1 MKPRFAIVQ
10 VGEFS
15 YVFLDGR
22 LISSGIKDITYH
34 AKNEN
39 GKLEPTIDMKINLQ
53 DFSFKEGITVEEFLK
68 EMKMLEENS
77 EKNNPPT

>member
-10 VGEFS
+10 VGKFS

-22 LISSGIKDITYH
+22 LISSGIKDITYY

-39 GKLEPTIDMKINLQ
+39 GNLEPTIDMKIDLQ